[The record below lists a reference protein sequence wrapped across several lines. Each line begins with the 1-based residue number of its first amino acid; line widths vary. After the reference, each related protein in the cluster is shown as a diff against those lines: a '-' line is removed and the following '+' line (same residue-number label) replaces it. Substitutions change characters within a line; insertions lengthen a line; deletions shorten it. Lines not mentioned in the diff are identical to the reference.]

1 MKKIAIIPNILRDE
15 NFVGTK
21 KIIEYLKSK
30 CIDVIADNSLEKYC
44 LDVEYKDLEAYK
56 DIDMAIIIGGDGTIL
71 ASSKKYINTDI
82 PILGINHGNVGFLTE
97 LEKGDEK
104 GLADIIGGNYS
115 VEKRP
120 VIEVEYCTNKYY
132 SINEVSVHRGNS
144 PKMLHIDIIIEDVSM
159 NKFKADGLIVATS
172 SGSTAYS
179 LAAGGPIID
188 PSVNAFVV
196 TPVCPHNINIRSVV
210 VSNEAEIK
218 IKIKDS
224 ELCTFSVDGNLI
236 EEIKGNSEIIIK
248 KGGYLNTVR
257 QSKNSFY
264 KKLKRKIFEKELW
277 LCIQKNNVMLK
288 YWSL

>member
-1 MKKIAIIPNILRDE
+1 MKKIAVIPNILRDE
-15 NFVGTK
+15 NFEGTK

-30 CIDVIADNSLEKYC
+30 GIYVIADNILREYN
-44 LDVEYKDLEAYK
+44 LDVEYKDLETYK

-97 LEKGDEK
+97 LEKGDTE
-104 GLADIIGGNYS
+104 GFAAIIDGNYS

-120 VIEVEYCTNKYY
+120 IIEVEHLGRKYY
-132 SINEVSVHRGNS
+132 SINEASIHRGNS
-144 PKMLHIDIIIEDVSM
+144 PKMLDIDIIIENVSM

-188 PSVNAFVV
+188 PSLNAFVV

-218 IKIKDS
+218 IEIKDS

-236 EEIKGNSEIIIK
+236 EEINGNSEIIIK

-264 KKLKRKIFEKELW
+264 KKLKRKIFEKE
-277 LCIQKNNVMLK
+277 I
-288 YWSL
+288 

>member
-1 MKKIAIIPNILRDE
+1 MKKIAVIPNILRDE
-15 NFVGTK
+15 NFEGTK

-30 CIDVIADNSLEKYC
+30 GIDVIADNILMEYN
-44 LDVEYKDLEAYK
+44 LNVEYKDLETYK

-97 LEKGDEK
+97 LEKGDTK
-104 GLADIIGGNYS
+104 GFAAIIDGKYS

-120 VIEVEYCTNKYY
+120 IIEVEHLGRKYY
-132 SINEVSVHRGNS
+132 SINEASIHRGNS
-144 PKMLHIDIIIEDVSM
+144 PKMLDIDIIIENVSM

-188 PSVNAFVV
+188 PSLNAFVV

-218 IKIKDS
+218 IEIKDS

-236 EEIKGNSEIIIK
+236 EEINGNSEIIIK

-264 KKLKRKIFEKELW
+264 KKLKRKIFEKE
-277 LCIQKNNVMLK
+277 I
-288 YWSL
+288 

>member
-1 MKKIAIIPNILRDE
+1 MKKIAVIPNILRDE
-15 NFVGTK
+15 NFDGTK
-21 KIIEYLKSK
+21 KIIKYLKSK
-30 CIDVIADNSLEKYC
+30 GIYVIADNILMEYN
-44 LDVEYKDLEAYK
+44 LDVEYKDLETYK
-56 DIDMAIIIGGDGTIL
+56 NIDMAIIIGGDGTVL
-71 ASSKKYINTDI
+71 SSSKKYINTDI

-97 LEKGDEK
+97 LEKGDTE
-104 GLADIIGGNYS
+104 GFTAIIDGNYS

-120 VIEVEYCTNKYY
+120 IIEVEHLGRKYY
-132 SINEVSVHRGNS
+132 SINEASIHRGNS
-144 PKMLHIDIIIEDVSM
+144 PKMLDIDIIIENVSM

-188 PSVNAFVV
+188 PSLNAFVV

-218 IKIKDS
+218 IEIKDS

-236 EEIKGNSEIIIK
+236 EEINGNSEIIIK

-264 KKLKRKIFEKELW
+264 KKLKRKIFEKE
-277 LCIQKNNVMLK
+277 I
-288 YWSL
+288 

>member
-1 MKKIAIIPNILRDE
+1 MKKVAIIPNILRDE
-15 NFVGTK
+15 HFENAK
-21 KIIEYLKSK
+21 KIIEYLKSQN
-30 CIDVIADNSLEKYC
+30 IEVVADNNLKEYN
-44 LDVEYKDLEAYK
+44 LDVTYQDLETYK
-56 DIDMAIIIGGDGTIL
+56 DIDMAIITGGDGTIL
-71 ASSKKYINTDI
+71 SYSKKYINTDI

-97 LEKGDEK
+97 LEKDDSE
-104 GLADIIGGNYS
+104 GLKSIISGSYS

-120 VIEVEYCTNKYY
+120 VIEVEHNGKSYY
-132 SINEVSVHRGNS
+132 SINEASIHRGIS
-144 PKMLHIDIIIEDVSM
+144 PKMLDIDIIIEDVSM

-179 LAAGGPIID
+179 LSAGGPIID

-224 ELCTFSVDGNLI
+224 EQCTFAVDGNLI
-236 EEIKGNSEIIIK
+236 EEIKGNSEILIK

-257 QSKNSFY
+257 QGKNSFY
-264 KKLKRKIFEKELW
+264 KKLKRKIFEKE
-277 LCIQKNNVMLK
+277 I
-288 YWSL
+288 